1 MASVLQL
8 EQRNEL
14 TNLRAQQLTNF
25 FKNGGF
31 RTCVLKGQGVALL
44 CFILILNE
52 DVVGTLTCGGKVNV
66 MIL

>member
-14 TNLRAQQLTNF
+14 TNLHAQQLTNF

-31 RTCVLKGQGVALL
+31 RTCVLKGQCVALL
-44 CFILILNE
+44 YPNLKRRR
-52 DVVGTLTCGGKVNV
+52 CGDND
-66 MIL
+66 L